1 MQGKSPSER
10 MKWSSVIGTILRR
23 GASNL
28 VGLSTPPIL
37 GETAAPLA
45 NLISSSN
52 APISWKF
59 LVGSPS
65 FATAATAS
73 AVFHASTPLQFNR
86 SFSSSA
92 GSGSSNVVL
101 IKTEE
106 EFNSSL
112 KDVQDKS
119 LPAVYYFT
127 AVWCGPCKFISPVVT
142 QLSKE
147 YPHVPT
153 YKIDIDQEGLNS
165 VLNRLFIT
173 SVPTLHFYQ
182 NGKKAAEI
190 VGADVNRLEETM
202 EELYGKD

>member
-28 VGLSTPPIL
+28 VGLSAPPIL
-37 GETAAPLA
+37 GETVAPLA

-92 GSGSSNVVL
+92 GLGSGSSNVVL

-153 YKIDIDQEGLNS
+153 YKIDIDQ
-165 VLNRLFIT
+165 
-173 SVPTLHFYQ
+173 PTLHFYQ

>member
-28 VGLSTPPIL
+28 AGLSAPPIL

-59 LVGSPS
+59 LLGSPS

-92 GSGSSNVVL
+92 GSSNVVL

-112 KDVQDKS
+112 KDVQ
-119 LPAVYYFT
+119 
-127 AVWCGPCKFISPVVT
+127 GKFISPVVT